1 MVFWVA
7 TADICHRG
15 AMALLITAN
24 PWLTERGEGRV
35 SSGRREWLQGFVMQP
50 TNHNNNTTTV
60 LTTVAFTLALFGVLR
75 LLVLKQWAS
84 IAYLTLVNL
93 SRAIPVVL
101 CLGVSAPLNVTWDP
115 FSRFPIQAPANADQT
130 TSPTS
135 PSS

>member
-60 LTTVAFTLALFGVLR
+60 LTTVAAPRQLVAPIHPRLVWRAPTTCPEAVGQHCVSNARQSIQGHPGRALSWRVG
-75 LLVLKQWAS
+75 
-84 IAYLTLVNL
+84 T
-93 SRAIPVVL
+93 P
-101 CLGVSAPLNVTWDP
+101 
-115 FSRFPIQAPANADQT
+115 
-130 TSPTS
+130 
-135 PSS
+135 